1 MKHLSKL
8 IFKNNLFLLHSFLF
22 LLFFSLQ
29 VSGQNF
35 QQGFTDGYKKT
46 LSNDRTGATEGFG
59 DGGDISKCD
68 NFGGTYA
75 DGFTCGVKQAT
86 EYLQSRKRDMALK
99 EQNRPKE
106 LTLKDINFEKP
117 LENILAEIENR
128 KQNIIQNIDPN
139 INEQAKREY
148 IQVLESNTDN
158 LVRVVTNRWNN
169 LHQNNTSSETGNN
182 SNSEL
187 RYNPQYVQQMMQQQQ
202 QSQNNYN
209 QQFENSMN
217 ELSSSMK
224 SLSNSMNAIAIQNIK
239 NELIRRKNVA
249 NTFIVEHANRLNKLS
264 NLYKK
269 IPENKFKQILN
280 GTYNGY
286 FIMKKKY
293 SFSDEIELQTEID
306 CKIVVEN
313 NVVKNI
319 YLYGKKS
326 FELDYPSKYPDNSLL
341 TNGIAKYYDYDNL
354 QESTIVILEPF
365 LNSNV
370 KYNVPISNDGVGYL
384 TVWSND
390 KKDSGKKIYIQELNN
405 NGSIFREYET
415 KIVYAKNSKEIENS
429 ANTLKI
435 PFNVNN
441 SLLFFGEITNTPY
454 GRFPL
459 YPKTSKDNNKPLSNN
474 EHRFVEIKKYRE

>member
-8 IFKNNLFLLHSFLF
+8 SFKNNLFLLQSFLF

-46 LSNDRTGATEGFG
+46 LSNDRTGATQGFG

-68 NFGGTYA
+68 NWGGTYA

-86 EYLQSRKRDMALK
+86 EYLQIRKKDLVLK

-106 LTLKDINFEKP
+106 LTLKDINFDKP
-117 LENILAEIENR
+117 LENILADIENR

-139 INEQAKREY
+139 TNEQAKREY

-169 LHQNNTSSETGNN
+169 SHQNNTTAETGDN
-182 SNSEL
+182 SNAEL
-187 RYNPQYVQQMMQQQQ
+187 RYNPQYVQQLMQQQQ

-209 QQFENSMN
+209 QQYESTMN
-217 ELSSSMK
+217 ELSSSMR
-224 SLSNSMNAIAIQNIK
+224 SLSNSMQAMAMQNIK
-239 NELIRRKNVA
+239 NELLRRKNVA
-249 NTFIVEHANRLNKLS
+249 NTFIVEHGNRLNKLS
-264 NLYKK
+264 TLYKQ
-269 IPENKFKQILN
+269 IPENKFKQVLN

-293 SFSDEIELQTEID
+293 SFSNENELQTEVD

-313 NVVKNI
+313 NVIKNI
-319 YLYGKKS
+319 YLYGKKG
-326 FELDYPSKYPDNSLL
+326 FELDYPSKYPDNSVL

-354 QESTIVILEPF
+354 QESTIIILEPF
-365 LNSNV
+365 LNSNLKKSAV
-370 KYNVPISNDGVGYL
+370 ISNSGVGYL
-384 TVWSND
+384 TIWSND
-390 KKDSGKKIYIQELNN
+390 KKETGKKIYVQELND
-405 NGSIFREYET
+405 NGAILREFET
-415 KIVYAKNSKEIENS
+415 GIVYSKNAKEIEGLNAS
-429 ANTLKI
+429 KI
-435 PFNVNN
+435 PFNTNTTF
-441 SLLFFGEITNTPY
+441 LFFGEVTNTPY

-459 YPKTSKDNNKPLSNN
+459 YPKISKDNNKPLSDN
-474 EHRFVEIKKYRE
+474 EIRFVEVKKYRE

>member
-8 IFKNNLFLLHSFLF
+8 NFKNNQFLLKSFLF

-29 VSGQNF
+29 VNGQNF

-46 LSNDRTGATEGFG
+46 LSNDRTGATQGFG

-68 NFGGTYA
+68 NWGGTYA

-86 EYLQSRKRDMALK
+86 EYLQSRKKDIALK

-106 LTLKDINFEKP
+106 MTLKDIDFDKP

-139 INEQAKREY
+139 TNEQAKREY

-158 LVRVVTNRWNN
+158 LVRVATNRWNN
-169 LHQNNTSSETGNN
+169 KHQNDSSAAAGNN
-182 SNSEL
+182 SNAEL
-187 RYNPQYVQQMMQQQQ
+187 RYNPQYVQQLMQQQQ

-209 QQFENSMN
+209 KQFENSMN
-217 ELSSSMK
+217 ELSSSMR
-224 SLSNSMNAIAIQNIK
+224 SLSNSMQAMAIQNVK

-249 NTFIVEHANRLNKLS
+249 NNFIVEHGNRLNKLS
-264 NLYKK
+264 TLYKQ
-269 IPENKFKQILN
+269 IPESKFKQVLN

-293 SFSDEIELQTEID
+293 SFSNENELQTEVD

-319 YLYGKKS
+319 YLYGKKG
-326 FELDYPSKYPDNSLL
+326 FELDYPSKYPENSVLN
-341 TNGIAKYYDYDNL
+341 NGIAKYYDYDNL
-354 QESTIVILEPF
+354 QESTIIILEPF

-370 KYNVPISNDGVGYL
+370 KKTSVISDNGVGYL
-384 TVWSND
+384 TIWSND
-390 KKDSGKKIYIQELNN
+390 KKETGKKIYVQELND
-405 NGSIFREYET
+405 NGAVLREYET
-415 KIVYAKNSKEIENS
+415 GIVYAKNTKEIES
-429 ANTLKI
+429 SNTIKI
-435 PFNVNN
+435 PFNTNTTF
-441 SLLFFGEITNTPY
+441 LFFGEVTNTPY

-459 YPKTSKDNNKPLSNN
+459 YPKTSKDNNKPLSDN